1 MAIVCSFGFRQKRRK
16 KKEFDFSPFVDNS
29 DSPFAN
35 CKGGSSSGR
44 GAEDVEATGGA
55 GGDETRW
62 KRPLRPYEERGDPE
76 RLIEFSEEF
85 VGDAKVE
92 KSNNPF

>member
-1 MAIVCSFGFRQKRRK
+1 M
-16 KKEFDFSPFVDNS
+16 DNS

>member
-1 MAIVCSFGFRQKRRK
+1 M
-16 KKEFDFSPFVDNS
+16 DNS

-35 CKGGSSSGR
+35 FKGGSSGSGR
-44 GAEDVEATGGA
+44 DGGSGNGAGHVVEAT
-55 GGDETRW
+55 DNVRW

-76 RLIEFSEEF
+76 RLIEFSGEF

-92 KSNNPF
+92 KSNPFQSRYKTQYTYIPTG